1 MSEVHAHSVAF
12 VRDRQIP
19 PSPPPAREA
28 GAVKWLRENLFSN
41 WFNTILTLLA
51 LYFIVRL
58 VWGAAPWFLNGVWEA
73 GSIKECRDILTEAG
87 KTTGACFAVL
97 VDRWDHLLF
106 GFKYPADAYWRPL
119 LAFVLLL
126 GAAAPALFYMY
137 LPRKMLFLTAM
148 YPFIGYWLIWGGS
161 LWVPVCV
168 ALAIVATIFVFRFVE
183 RMDIGIRRILSG
195 LVGLAAGLGL
205 AYLLFEGAG
214 ELVFIAQSIGSSG
227 FNIVPFALFWAAGI
241 FTYIFFIPM
250 GVFVAYTIYQSA
262 EDGDLVTLVTS
273 LLAIYLLLA
282 YALGP
287 VSGAL
292 NGVIPLE
299 LPAVPSRDMG
309 GFMLCLILGTVCV
322 SLSIPLGIVL
332 ALGRQSKMPLI
343 KGVCVVF
350 IEFVRGVPLITLLF
364 VANVML
370 AYFMPPQTNFD
381 LILRVIIMITMFSS
395 AYIAEVIRGGL
406 AALPKGQYEAA
417 DSLGLNY
424 TQATRLIILPQALKI
439 SIPGIVNVAVGL
451 FKDTTLVSVISM
463 FDVVG
468 MIRGPIQQSTD
479 WISIY
484 WEVYG
489 FAALCFFIV
498 CYGISQYSQWLER
511 QLRTDHR

>member
-1 MSEVHAHSVAF
+1 MTDTNVSF
-12 VRDRQIP
+12 VRHEQIP
-19 PSPPPAREA
+19 PSPPPARES
-28 GAVKWLRENLFSN
+28 GIIKWSRENLFSN
-41 WFNTILTLLA
+41 WFNTILTLVA
-51 LYFIVRL
+51 IYIIVRL
-58 VWGAAPWFLNGVWEA
+58 VWGAAPWFFNGVWDA
-73 GSIKECRDILTEAG
+73 GSIKECRDILTAAG
-87 KTTGACFAVL
+87 KETGACFAVL

-106 GFKYPADAYWRPL
+106 GFQYPADAYWRPL

-126 GAAAPALFYMY
+126 IAAVPALFYMY
-137 LPRKMLFLTAM
+137 VPRKFLLLTAA
-148 YPFIGYWLIWGGS
+148 YPFVAYWLIWGGS
-161 LWVPVCV
+161 LWVPIMV
-168 ALAIVATIFVFRFVE
+168 AAAIIATGFVFRFVE
-183 RMDIGIRRILSG
+183 GMPVNVRTMLAGAVGVLAGI
-195 LVGLAAGLGL
+195 GL
-205 AYLLFEGAG
+205 AYLLFSGAQ
-214 ELVFIAQSIGSSG
+214 ELRFIAGSIGSEG
-227 FNIVPFALFWAAGI
+227 IRVVPFVLFWAMSI
-241 FTYIFFIPM
+241 FTYVFFIPM
-250 GVFVAYTIYQSA
+250 GIFVGYTIYQSG
-262 EDGDLVTLVTS
+262 EDGGLVTLVTAI
-273 LLAIYLLLA
+273 LAIFVMLAYLL
-282 YALGP
+282 GP
-287 VSGAL
+287 ISSGL
-292 NGVIPLE
+292 NAIIPIE
-299 LPAVPSRDMG
+299 LQAVPSRDMG
-309 GFMLCLILGTVCV
+309 GFMLSLILGTVCV

-332 ALGRQSKMPLI
+332 ALGRQSSMPLI

-463 FDVVG
+463 FDIVG

-484 WEVYG
+484 WEVYL
-489 FAALCFFIV
+489 FAALVFFVV
-498 CYGISQYSQWLER
+498 CYSISQYSQWLER
-511 QLRTDHR
+511 ELRTDHR